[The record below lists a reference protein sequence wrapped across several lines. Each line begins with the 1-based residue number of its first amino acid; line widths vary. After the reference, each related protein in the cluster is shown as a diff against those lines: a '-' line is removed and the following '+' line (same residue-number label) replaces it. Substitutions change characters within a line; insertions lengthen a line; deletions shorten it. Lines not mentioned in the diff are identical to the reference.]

1 MIQDNE
7 LVNLLSGLAAI
18 LVLVFIA
25 RKVERGKLRF
35 FYAAFG
41 AMLCAYTT
49 TVLEGYF
56 WGTFFDLVEHFSLA
70 LAGVLF
76 AIGCWYLGQA
86 TNGENNRG

>member
-25 RKVERGKLRF
+25 RKVERGKLYL

-49 TVLEGYF
+49 TILEGYF
-56 WGTFFDLVEHFSLA
+56 WGAFFNLIEHLSLA
-70 LAGVLF
+70 VAGILF
-76 AIGCWYLGQA
+76 AIGCWYLSHNEK
-86 TNGENNRG
+86 TDKNGG